1 MLAKNAKSVLR
12 RLSLTSS
19 ARAFSTTDLTVRDG
33 LNKVLH
39 TEFERDPK
47 LILIGEEVAN
57 YQGAYKISK
66 GMVQKFGADRI
77 IDTPITEMGFTGM
90 GVGAALNGL
99 HPVVEF
105 MSFNFAMQ
113 SIDHIV
119 NSAAKLHY
127 MSGGKI
133 NVPITFRGTNG
144 AAKAVAA
151 QHSQCFA
158 AWYSSVPG
166 LKVVSIFDTTDAIG
180 LLRSCLRDPDPCVF
194 LECEMIYGE
203 SFATPNEV
211 LDAEYA
217 IPFGKADIRRTG
229 SDITL
234 VSHGRFVGL
243 IDEAAD
249 ELKKEGVSAE
259 VINLRTLRPLDRQSI
274 IDSVK
279 KTNHLVCVEEGWPQ
293 NGICAE
299 ICATIM
305 ESDAFDYLDAPV
317 ERVCATD
324 VPMPYCVELEDMVL
338 PKLADVL
345 ICARRALT
353 GKMKKK

>member
-1 MLAKNAKSVLR
+1 MLVKSGRNVLR
-12 RLSLTSS
+12 RLNLSS
-19 ARAFSTTDLTVRDG
+19 FVRAFSTTDLTVREG

-39 TEFERDPK
+39 AEFEREPK
-47 LILIGEEVAN
+47 HILLGEEVAN

-66 GMVQKFGADRI
+66 GMVQKFGPERI
-77 IDTPITEMGFTGM
+77 RDTPITEMGFTGM

-99 HPVVEF
+99 LPVVEF
-105 MSFNFAMQ
+105 MSFNFSMQ
-113 SIDHIV
+113 AIDHIV
-119 NSAAKLHY
+119 NSAAKLLY

-144 AAKAVAA
+144 AAKAVGA

-166 LKVVSIFDTTDAIG
+166 LKVVSLYDTTDAIG
-180 LLRSCLRDPDPCVF
+180 LLRSCLRDPDPCVV
-194 LECEMIYGE
+194 LECEMLYGE
-203 SFATPNEV
+203 TFAVAEQI
-211 LDAEYA
+211 LDADFT
-217 IPFGKADIRRTG
+217 IPLGKADIRRSG

-234 VSHGRFVGL
+234 VSHGRFVGM
-243 IDEAAD
+243 IDNAAD
-249 ELKKEGVSAE
+249 ELKKEGVNAE
-259 VINLRTLRPLDRQSI
+259 VINLRTLRPLDRQAI

-305 ESDAFDYLDAPV
+305 ESEAFDYLDAPV

-324 VPMPYCVELEDMVL
+324 VPMPYCVDLEDMVL
-338 PKLADVL
+338 PKLDDVL
-345 ICARRALT
+345 SCARRALA
-353 GKMKKK
+353 GKRK

>member
-1 MLAKNAKSVLR
+1 MLAKNGRSVLR
-12 RLSLTSS
+12 KLHHLSVV
-19 ARAFSTTDLTVRDG
+19 RAFSTTDLTVREG

-39 TEFERDPK
+39 AEFEREPK
-47 LILIGEEVAN
+47 HILLGEEVAN

-66 GMVQKFGADRI
+66 GMVQKFGPERI
-77 IDTPITEMGFTGM
+77 RDTPITEMGFTGM

-99 HPVVEF
+99 LPVVEF
-105 MSFNFAMQ
+105 MSFNFSMQ
-113 SIDHIV
+113 AIDHIV
-119 NSAAKLHY
+119 NSAAKLLY

-144 AAKAVAA
+144 AAKAVGA

-166 LKVVSIFDTTDAIG
+166 LKVVSLYDTTDAIG
-180 LLRSCLRDPDPCVF
+180 LLRSCLRDPDPCVV
-194 LECEMIYGE
+194 LECEMLYGE
-203 SFATPNEV
+203 SFAVAEQI
-211 LDAEYA
+211 LDADF
-217 IPFGKADIRRTG
+217 ILPIGKADIRRAG

-234 VSHGRFVGL
+234 VSHGRFVGM
-243 IDEAAD
+243 IDSAAD
-249 ELKKEGVSAE
+249 ELKKEGVNAE
-259 VINLRTLRPLDRQSI
+259 VINLRTLRPLDRQTV

-293 NGICAE
+293 NGICSE

-305 ESDAFDYLDAPV
+305 ESEAFDYLDAPV

-324 VPMPYCVELEDMVL
+324 VPMPYCVDLEDMVL
-338 PKLADVL
+338 PKLDDVL
-345 ICARRALT
+345 SCARRALA
-353 GKMKKK
+353 GKRK

>member
-1 MLAKNAKSVLR
+1 MLAKSGRSVLR
-12 RLSLTSS
+12 RYNLSSS
-19 ARAFSTTDLTVRDG
+19 TRAFSTTDLTVRDG

-39 TEFERDPK
+39 AEFEREPK
-47 LILIGEEVAN
+47 HILLGEEVAN

-66 GMVQKFGADRI
+66 GMVQKFGPERI
-77 IDTPITEMGFTGM
+77 RDTPITEMGFTGM

-99 HPVVEF
+99 LPVVEF
-105 MSFNFAMQ
+105 MSFNFSMQ
-113 SIDHIV
+113 AIDHIV
-119 NSAAKLHY
+119 NSAAKLLY

-144 AAKAVAA
+144 AAKAVGA

-166 LKVVSIFDTTDAIG
+166 LKVVSIYDTTDAIG
-180 LLRSCLRDPDPCVF
+180 LLRSCLRDSDPCVF
-194 LECEMIYGE
+194 LECEMLYGE
-203 SFATPNEV
+203 TFAVPENV
-211 LDAEYA
+211 LDADYTIA
-217 IPFGKADIRRTG
+217 LGKADIRRLG

-234 VSHGRFVGL
+234 VSHGRFVGM
-243 IDEAAD
+243 IEEAAD

-274 IDSVK
+274 IESVK

-293 NGICAE
+293 NGVCAE

-305 ESDAFDYLDAPV
+305 ESEAFDYLDAPV

-324 VPMPYCVELEDMVL
+324 VPMPYCVDLEDMVL

-345 ICARRALT
+345 SCARRALS
-353 GKMKKK
+353 GKMKK